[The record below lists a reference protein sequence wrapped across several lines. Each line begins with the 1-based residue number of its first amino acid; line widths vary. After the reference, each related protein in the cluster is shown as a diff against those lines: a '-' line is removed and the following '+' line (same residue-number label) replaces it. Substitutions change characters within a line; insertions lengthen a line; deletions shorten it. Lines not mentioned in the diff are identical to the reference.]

1 MSRPVEEFSTLTAKG
16 QTTVPKSVRRTLGL
30 SAGDAIAYRIEKGR
44 VSVRKAQTEHADPA
58 LGAFLAL
65 LEKDMVAGR
74 NLRPVPARLVTALR
88 QSLKGAKVDLEEPIE
103 GDVDL

>member
-1 MSRPVEEFSTLTAKG
+1 MSRPVEDFSTLTAKG

-65 LEKDMVAGR
+65 LEKDIAAGR
-74 NLRPVPARLVTALR
+74 SLRAMPADLVKSMR
-88 QSLKGAKVDLEEPIE
+88 QALKGAKVDLEEPIE